1 MKPELRQDG
10 AANDARIGQVACA
23 LLVSH
28 AALVLLL
35 LISMVPDS
43 PTSPR
48 ALLHVFNRYLFRGG
62 EELIVDKIHADLS
75 AVHDM
80 TWCRFESSEWTGA
93 GAPSKPG
100 QAMRLFYNREARRRF
115 ETALD
120 TSGAGAAV
128 FHNIHPV
135 GSPSLYH
142 AALQRELPV
151 VQFLHN
157 YRPFSVGG
165 TLHVNGRLEP
175 NALYGNHWNEV
186 LAGSWQNSIVKSAL
200 FALMLK
206 ALHRS
211 GWLKSV
217 KAWIA
222 VSDFMRQKLIAT
234 GALPAD
240 RVHTLRH
247 AWNALSQPPTVE
259 DAGYYLFMGR
269 LADTKGVTVLLDA
282 WDRLRQQLG
291 KNTPLLHIAG
301 EGPLE
306 DVVQKRVRTNPY
318 IGQLGHIGGET
329 KREALRR
336 CRALIVPSTWWEPLG
351 LVVYEAYDYSK
362 PVLAAKSGGLSEI
375 VQHGVTG
382 LQHEPGDVDDIVRSV
397 LEMESTPATARL
409 VIGRNGRQWL
419 LRETGTQ
426 AWLQRFEEILAGAV
440 ATA

>member
-1 MKPELRQDG
+1 
-10 AANDARIGQVACA
+10 
-23 LLVSH
+23 
-28 AALVLLL
+28 
-35 LISMVPDS
+35 MVPVS
-43 PTSPR
+43 PTQPR

-62 EELIVDKIHADLS
+62 EELIVDKIHDDLS
-75 AVHDM
+75 TGHNM

-93 GAPSKPG
+93 AAPSKLG
-100 QAMRLFYNREARRRF
+100 QAARLFYNRGARRRF

-120 TSGAGAAV
+120 ASGAGAAV

-142 AALQRELPV
+142 AALERGLPL

-175 NALYGNHWNEV
+175 NALYGNYWDEV
-186 LAGSWQNSIVKSAL
+186 RAGAWQNSVVKSAL
-200 FALMLK
+200 FAVMLK

-211 GWLKSV
+211 GWLQSV
-217 KAWIA
+217 KAWVA

-234 GALPAD
+234 GSLPAD

-247 AWNALSQPPTVE
+247 SWNALPRAPTSE
-259 DAGYYLFMGR
+259 DAGYYLFLGR

-306 DVVQKRVRTNPY
+306 DAVQQRVRTNPY
-318 IGQLGHIGGET
+318 IGQLGHVGGET

-336 CRALIVPSTWWEPLG
+336 CRAVIVPSTWWEPLG

-362 PVLAAKSGGLSEI
+362 PVLAAKSGGLGEI
-375 VQHGVTG
+375 VHHGVTG
-382 LQHEPGDVDDIVRSV
+382 LHHEPGDADSIVHDV
-397 LEMESTPATARL
+397 QQMESTPASTRQTMGSA
-409 VIGRNGRQWL
+409 GRQWL
-419 LRETGTQ
+419 LRETGTH
-426 AWLQRFEEILAGAV
+426 AWLQRFEEILATAV